1 MKKIK
6 PHFVYNKKQRN
17 GVFYFLLAVLIL
29 QGAYFYVSNSA
40 KLLIDDDVELQQLR
54 SQLDSLKQLKSIDF
68 KVYKFNPN
76 FISDRKGYSLGMSV
90 KEIDRLHAY
99 RSENKWIQNRIHFQ
113 EVTQISD
120 SLLELLAPL
129 FLFPKKRKIAKPKKY
144 PKKNIVKT
152 DINLASAEDLKNI
165 YGIGEKLSLRIVKYR
180 NKIQGYTYM
189 SQLSEVWGL
198 SKEVI
203 AELNSKYMIENKPK
217 IERINFNKAS
227 FKEVLSIVYL
237 DYETTKLLFNYK
249 DSVGEI
255 QNLLE
260 IKKIQGFPIDK
271 YDRIALYLQIE

>member
-1 MKKIK
+1 
-6 PHFVYNKKQRN
+6 
-17 GVFYFLLAVLIL
+17 
-29 QGAYFYVSNSA
+29 
-40 KLLIDDDVELQQLR
+40 
-54 SQLDSLKQLKSIDF
+54 
-68 KVYKFNPN
+68 
-76 FISDRKGYSLGMSV
+76 
-90 KEIDRLHAY
+90 
-99 RSENKWIQNRIHFQ
+99 
-113 EVTQISD
+113 
-120 SLLELLAPL
+120 
-129 FLFPKKRKIAKPKKY
+129 
-144 PKKNIVKT
+144 
-152 DINLASAEDLKNI
+152 LASAKDLKNI